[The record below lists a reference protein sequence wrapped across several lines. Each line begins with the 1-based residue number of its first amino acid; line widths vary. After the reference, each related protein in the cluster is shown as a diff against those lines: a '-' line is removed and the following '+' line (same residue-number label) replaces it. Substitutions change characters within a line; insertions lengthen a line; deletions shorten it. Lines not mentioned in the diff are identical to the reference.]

1 MKLFI
6 IFLVVFLS
14 ISTKAETLKSD
25 AVKSEI
31 RELNALF
38 AKDDFAR
45 ANKFEISTYGDRLT
59 QVYSDNTNTI
69 FTAYIGLAKL
79 EKIGSMI
86 VMSCSD
92 TPCIKSNK
100 ISDGSGYAVQN
111 EIAFQFKNKNARD
124 RAYQL
129 IETIVRATK

>member
-1 MKLFI
+1 MRVFI
-6 IFLVVFLS
+6 IFLAVFLS
-14 ISTKAETLKSD
+14 IATKAETLKSD
-25 AVKSEI
+25 SVKSEI
-31 RELNALF
+31 RELNVLF

-45 ANKFEISTYGDRLT
+45 ANKFEMSTYGDRLT

-69 FTAYIGLAKL
+69 FTAYIGLARL

-86 VMSCSD
+86 AISCSD

-100 ISDGSGYAVQN
+100 ISDGSGYAIQK
-111 EIAFQFKNKNARD
+111 EITFQFKSKDARD